1 MSQPTTNERLQH
13 SVQRLLDR
21 LVDHVNFK
29 KSDAPVQS
37 ECDALHQIAIAATAT
52 REATQTELDIL
63 RQIEDAAWMEYWD
76 CQSP

>member
-1 MSQPTTNERLQH
+1 MSQPTTNERLQR
-13 SVQRLLDR
+13 SIQRLIDR
-21 LVDHVNFK
+21 LVVHVRLDD
-29 KSDAPVQS
+29 SSMQA
-37 ECDALHQIAIAATAT
+37 ECEALHQIAIAATET

>member
-1 MSQPTTNERLQH
+1 MSQQQINERLQR
-13 SVQRLLDR
+13 SIQRLIDR
-21 LVDHVNFK
+21 LIVHVRFK
-29 KSDAPVQS
+29 PDDPMQS
-37 ECDALHQIAIAATAT
+37 ECEALHQIAIAATET